1 MSRTIAAL
9 ATPPGISG
17 LSVIRISGDETIK
30 IMDLVFKGKK
40 TIAEAKSHTILYGKI
55 LQVENNQIER
65 IIDTVTI
72 SIFKSPNSYTGED
85 VIEIG
90 CHGSIVVVR
99 EILDL
104 LYKNG
109 AYPAEAGEFTKR
121 AFINGKL
128 DLLQVEAV
136 ADLIHSI
143 STPSAQTSIRQLE
156 GDFTIRL
163 REFRKN
169 LIDIASL
176 LELELDFSEEDI
188 ELIDRDFIRNRLNNA
203 KEFCNNL
210 IEFKRTSEILR
221 SGYYVSIV
229 GYPNSGKSTL
239 FNTLLNKNRAIVSEI
254 AGTTRDYLEEY
265 LYINEIAIK
274 LFDTA
279 GLRDTE
285 DTIEIMGIK
294 LVESIIKQSNLLF
307 LLNDI
312 TESETYS
319 DNLLSELKSKFPDT
333 EIIVIQNKIDNLEK
347 IENKDETIY
356 ISAKNNI
363 GISELKSLIYN
374 KAISELDSIT
384 DVLINQRHYDLL
396 KVTIEN
402 IERALISLNEYTE
415 NEIIAIDIRN
425 AYTTIGEITGENYNE
440 EVINNIFGAFCIG
453 K

>member
-55 LQVENNQIER
+55 LLVENNQIER

-188 ELIDRDFIRNRLNNA
+188 ELIDRDLIRNRLNNA

-363 GISELKSLIYN
+363 GIYELKSLIYN

-402 IERALISLNEYTE
+402 IERALISLDEYTE

>member
-55 LQVENNQIER
+55 LKVENNQIER

-363 GISELKSLIYN
+363 GIYELKSLIYN

-402 IERALISLNEYTE
+402 IERALISLDEYTE

>member
-347 IENKDETIY
+347 IENKENTIY

-402 IERALISLNEYTE
+402 IERALISLDEYTE

>member
-55 LQVENNQIER
+55 LLVENNQIER

-188 ELIDRDFIRNRLNNA
+188 ELIDRDLIRDRLNKA
-203 KEFCNNL
+203 KEFCNSL

-279 GLRDTE
+279 GLRETE

-356 ISAKNNI
+356 IFAKNNI
-363 GISELKSLIYN
+363 GIYELKSLIYN

-402 IERALISLNEYTE
+402 IERALISVDEYTE

>member
-363 GISELKSLIYN
+363 GIYELKSLIYN

-402 IERALISLNEYTE
+402 IERALISLDEYTE

-440 EVINNIFGAFCIG
+440 EIINNIFGAFCIG

>member
-363 GISELKSLIYN
+363 GIYELKSLIYN

-402 IERALISLNEYTE
+402 IERALISLDEYTE

>member
-1 MSRTIAAL
+1 
-9 ATPPGISG
+9 
-17 LSVIRISGDETIK
+17 
-30 IMDLVFKGKK
+30 MDLVFKGKK

-55 LQVENNQIER
+55 LLVENNQIER

-188 ELIDRDFIRNRLNNA
+188 ELIDRDLIRNRLNNA

-363 GISELKSLIYN
+363 GIYELKSLIYN

-402 IERALISLNEYTE
+402 IERALISLDEYTE